1 MNQTKPTYDR
11 IQPSII
17 YEDKIQYR
25 KDQKQYIGCL
35 AKFFYPDGSQ
45 RTTLYLFENKTPKSS
60 FLSIELHDYEKVE
73 LCAEQKKETAW
84 KLPSLSRT
92 TYAFQLIPRHKEKVQ
107 IFVCETEEHRNK
119 WMEKLSESIAKFET
133 SETYALDSYVPS
145 PTCSFH
151 IIAARFEEEK
161 PVLQKPAPPVP
172 NRTKPVMNNRI
183 EIKNEPANLNYVVL
197 NSKNSSLRIDDIFYA
212 NTFNELHKIFM
223 QINKPGVFAVMEKA
237 NPEYDC
243 KLAIRVYE
251 NQHLPISSWNIYHNH
266 QIDEYYLVEN
276 GPAFANIVD
285 LCSYYMKSDLPSES
299 STINRLIAP
308 YKFHLH

>member
-17 YEDKIQYR
+17 YEDKIQCK

-35 AKFFYPDGSQ
+35 ARFFYSDGFQ
-45 RTTLYLFENKTPKSS
+45 RTTLHLFENKTPKSS
-60 FLSIELHDYEKVE
+60 CLSFELHDYERVE
-73 LCAEQKKETAW
+73 SCVEQKKETAW

-119 WMEKLSESIAKFET
+119 WMEKLSESIANFET
-133 SETYALDSYVPS
+133 LENYAYDPESQVDEV
-145 PTCSFH
+145 
-151 IIAARFEEEK
+151 EEEK
-161 PVLQKPAPPVP
+161 PVLRKPAPPVP
-172 NRTKPVMNNRI
+172 NRTKPVMDNRM
-183 EIKNEPANLNYVVL
+183 EIKKESANLNYVTV
-197 NSKNSSLRIDDIFYA
+197 NSKKSSLCIDDLFYA
-212 NTFNELHKIFM
+212 GTFDELHKIFM
-223 QINKPGVFAVMEKA
+223 QIDKPGVFAVMEKA

-251 NQHLPISSWNIYHNH
+251 NQHSPISSWNIYHNH
-266 QIDEYYLVEN
+266 QMNEYHLVEN
-276 GPAFANIVD
+276 GPTFANIVD
-285 LCSYYMKSDLPSES
+285 LCSHYMKNDLPSKS

-308 YKFHLH
+308 YKFHFH